1 MLKLYI
7 KKLFLSLL
15 FWFVF
20 FLFFVV
26 VTYVWLH
33 VVPGLES
40 FFKCKFTGNFNI
52 SIQAVI
58 TLLLELLAVYF
69 VRIDSPNYKKP
80 FQKAKIEKAFSRDF
94 WDILKS
100 AENIVHTVA
109 NLTLILLFSM
119 LISATNQ
126 SPAVHTVLRTLFL
139 LIAGGILFAVI
150 NTALWC
156 IIHKRWIHEFKKSP
170 DIEPT

>member
-1 MLKLYI
+1 MLKLYL

-26 VTYVWLH
+26 VTFVWLH

-52 SIQAVI
+52 SVQAVV

-80 FQKAKIEKAFSRDF
+80 FQKAKIKKAFSKDCA
-94 WDILKS
+94 DTLKS
-100 AENIVHTVA
+100 AENIMHTAA
-109 NLTLILLFSM
+109 NLTLIVPFSLL
-119 LISATNQ
+119 LSATNQ
-126 SPAVHTVLRTLFL
+126 TPAAHTVLRTLIL

-156 IIHKRWIHEFKKSP
+156 IIHNRWLNELNKTP
-170 DIEPT
+170 DIEST